1 LRDDSWRWAARCD
14 LASGANWAVNPAVHD
29 PMTMFSNGGP
39 RPGYSWVAIQRA
51 PATEARSMPLGRRTR
66 ADLQSYL

>member
-29 PMTMFSNGGP
+29 SMTMFSNGGP

-51 PATEARSMPLGRRTR
+51 RQPKR
-66 ADLQSYL
+66 AQCHWVAEL